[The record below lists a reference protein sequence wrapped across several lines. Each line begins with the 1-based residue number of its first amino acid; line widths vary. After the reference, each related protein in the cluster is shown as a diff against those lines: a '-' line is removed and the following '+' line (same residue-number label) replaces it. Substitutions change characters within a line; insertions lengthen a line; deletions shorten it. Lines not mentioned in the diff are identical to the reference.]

1 MPGTV
6 AAMDRPAPSDVV
18 TSSEVTIDGFEQ
30 LRAATP
36 TTRAEIIQIE
46 AGRMQGRLKH
56 AGVGSLSLGLGSFSR
71 GLISRGVYS
80 DERVTIGFLFNSGGP
95 GSRRAG
101 AAGIRI
107 WSPGAEHERRHY
119 AGASFGAV
127 ALPVDD
133 LVQFFGPRSRFGDPA
148 AWLNNNSFQTA
159 AGGGSTSA
167 FALRSIMAGFDRHA
181 GKLKSSEA
189 EYWKK
194 AIIESVCYAVSNSER
209 SDLFVSSPR
218 RLVRRAEEYL
228 DSVGSAPVHIS
239 ALTTAL
245 GVSHR
250 SLYRAFDEVLGIAPI
265 VYLRHKRLCEAR
277 ILLQQSASPET
288 VADVAF
294 RQGFSD
300 FGRFAGYYRK
310 LFGEGPS
317 ATLKWSRRRE

>member
-1 MPGTV
+1 MPGIV
-6 AAMDRPAPSDVV
+6 AAVGRPALSDIV
-18 TSSEVTIDGFEQ
+18 TSSEISVDGFEQ

-36 TTRAEIIQIE
+36 TTRAEIIQVE

-56 AGVGSLSLGLGSFSR
+56 ANVSGLSVGLGSFSR

-80 DERVTIGFLFNSGGP
+80 DERVTIGFLFDSGGSE
-95 GSRRAG
+95 SRKPV
-101 AAGIRI
+101 GIRI

-148 AWLNNNSFQTA
+148 VWLTKKSFQSA
-159 AGGGSTSA
+159 VGGGNTSA

-181 GKLKSSEA
+181 GKLKSAEV

-194 AIIESVCYAVSNSER
+194 AIVESVCYAVSNSER
-209 SDLFVSSPR
+209 TDLFISSPR
-218 RLVRRAEEYL
+218 RLVRRAEEYI
-228 DSVGSAPVHIS
+228 DSLGPAPVHIS

-265 VYLRHKRLCEAR
+265 MYLRHRRLCEAR
-277 ILLQQSASPET
+277 IFLQQSAGQET

-310 LFGEGPS
+310 LFGEDPS
-317 ATLKWSRRRE
+317 ATLKSSRRRK